1 MAIPFETIVQ
11 AYIKTRDEIKE
22 KEAAHKEELKVLNEL
37 QQKREDYLY
46 LQLAEQKLKNVKT
59 EFGTIYKTRKE
70 SVTVKD
76 WGAFISW
83 VKENDRYEFL
93 NAAANKTMVLDAM
106 GAERDQAP
114 PPGVGYNATAT
125 VNIRKN

>member
-1 MAIPFETIVQ
+1 MAISFETIVQ
-11 AYIKTRDEIKE
+11 AYIKTRDDIKE
-22 KEAAHKEELKVLNEL
+22 KEAAHKEELKALNKL
-37 QQKREDYLY
+37 QKTREDYLH
-46 LQLAEQKLKNVKT
+46 LQLVEQKLKNVKT

-76 WGAFISW
+76 WGAFIAW
-83 VKENDRYEFL
+83 VKENDKYEFL
-93 NAAANKTMVLDAM
+93 NTAANKTAVLDAM
-106 GAERDQAP
+106 GDEREQAP